1 MSKAIENIPGLV
13 SVAVC
18 LFVAIL
24 LAQPS
29 RAQESQQQQGA
40 NATNECKSFFIN
52 EQMVVDF
59 LTKALQRQY
68 CEGKSELELRLS
80 RPWTAL
86 KTVSSNGV
94 FKLIEGPGRQLSPT
108 MMVKFEWQSDK
119 ESLGPFQVVVYAKL
133 WKEII
138 IAARPLTRGTVLN
151 RNDIDYSKR
160 DIFQLREWLDD
171 LPSNYNDIELVEN
184 VPQGQPIY
192 PRSIRIKPII
202 KRGQLVE
209 AHHIDGPMTVSLK
222 VEALEDGAPGQVIK
236 IKNPQTRRE
245 LLGKVQNDG
254 TISIYL

>member
-1 MSKAIENIPGLV
+1 MSKAIKNIASLV
-13 SVAVC
+13 SAAVC
-18 LFVAIL
+18 LFIAIL

-29 RAQESQQQQGA
+29 RAQENQQPQSA
-40 NATNECKSFFIN
+40 NATNEGKPFFIN

-59 LTKALQRQY
+59 LTKALQQQY

-86 KTVSSNGV
+86 KTVSTNGV

-108 MMVKFEWQSDK
+108 MMVKFEWRSDK
-119 ESLGPFQVVVYAKL
+119 ESFGPFQVVVYAKL

-138 IAARPLTRGTVLN
+138 IAARPLTRGIVLN
-151 RNDIDYSKR
+151 RNDIDFSKR

-171 LPSNYNDIELVEN
+171 LPSNYSDIELVEN

>member
-1 MSKAIENIPGLV
+1 MFKAIKNITCIAGA
-13 SVAVC
+13 VAC
-18 LFVAIL
+18 LFVATL
-24 LAQPS
+24 LAQPLC
-29 RAQESQQQQGA
+29 AQNIQQQQTTNVA
-40 NATNECKSFFIN
+40 NEGKAFFIN
-52 EQMVVDF
+52 EQMVIDF
-59 LTKALQRQY
+59 LTKTLQQQY
-68 CEGKSELELRLS
+68 CDGKSELELRLS
-80 RPWTAL
+80 RPWTML

-108 MMVKFEWQSDK
+108 MMVKFEWRSDK

-133 WKEII
+133 WKEVI

-151 RNDIDYSKR
+151 KSDVDFSKR
-160 DIFQLREWLDD
+160 DIFQMREWLED
-171 LPSNYNDIELVEN
+171 LPSNYNDVELVEN
-184 VPQGQPIY
+184 IPQGQPIY
-192 PRSIRIKPII
+192 PRSIRMKPII

-209 AHHIDGPMTVSLK
+209 AHHVDGPMTISLK